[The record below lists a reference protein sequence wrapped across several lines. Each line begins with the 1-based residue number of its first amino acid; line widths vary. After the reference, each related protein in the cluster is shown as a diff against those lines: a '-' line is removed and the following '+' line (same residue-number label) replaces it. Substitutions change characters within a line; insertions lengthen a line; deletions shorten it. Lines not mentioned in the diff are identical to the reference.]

1 MSDGKRYWDGKHSW
15 RAEDFRST
23 NYVTTRER
31 GVIPGCVPAVDVFI
45 ERTPEEAR
53 THVLYAAGRYI
64 LDMRT
69 MDFKEFINKPTSFD
83 GFIKAVRTVSTFL
96 PS

>member
-31 GVIPGCVPAVDVFI
+31 GVIPGCVPAVDVFVEDDAGKI
-45 ERTPEEAR
+45 TVHNESVPI
-53 THVLYAAGRYI
+53 THNYY
-64 LDMRT
+64 M
-69 MDFKEFINKPTSFD
+69 S
-83 GFIKAVRTVSTFL
+83 
-96 PS
+96 